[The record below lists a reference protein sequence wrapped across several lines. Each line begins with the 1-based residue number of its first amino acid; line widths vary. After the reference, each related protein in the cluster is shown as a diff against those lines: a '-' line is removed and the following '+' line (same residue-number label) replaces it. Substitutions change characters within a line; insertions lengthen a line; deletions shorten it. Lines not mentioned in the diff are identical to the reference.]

1 MDVRQFAF
9 LAGQPSSALKNRD
22 QFLCLP
28 KRGIAFLLVNVMFWQ
43 PLWAQADGIV
53 VSAPGTTLGQAG
65 NGVPIV
71 NIAAPNANGLSHNQF
86 HDYNVGSQGVILNNA
101 TGRTQSTQLGGI
113 ILGNSNLNGRA
124 ASTILNEVNGGS
136 PSQLRGYTEVAGQS
150 AHVIVANPYGISCN
164 GCGFINTPRV
174 TLSTGKAVIE
184 NGRVDHFQ
192 VDGGFIDIDG
202 AGFKAGTVEQ
212 FDLIT
217 RSARINAEIYAKKL
231 NVITGRND
239 VKADDLTAVARADDG
254 SVAPELAIDSSALGG
269 MYAGAIRLVGT
280 EKGVGVRLAG
290 NMATSAGDIQIDAN
304 GKLTMAQAIA
314 SEAVKVTTESL
325 EAKGAIYAGSDLDIK
340 TRGDLQSRQSLAA
353 HDGIRLESGG
363 QLVNSGSID
372 AGVNQDG
379 SRNIEGDVTLL
390 GKAVQNTGKVIAS
403 RKIDAKAEQTLDNR
417 GGQLVSAETEV
428 HAARIDNRLGLI
440 NASSG
445 IAKVHAE
452 EQLDNSDGKL
462 LAGTDLLLTGGE
474 ILNRNGALIANS
486 LTAEI
491 LSLDN
496 SLKGRVSAESG
507 TLKIT
512 SRQDLN
518 NQGGRLQSTIG
529 AVEVTTAN
537 LDNRDGVMVGEQVQ
551 VLADKGRIDNRNGQ
565 VLARR
570 IELLAEEID
579 NREQGKVLAGSE
591 GLKLTADR
599 VLNQQGTLL
608 AEGSQVSLLLNKG
621 LLNNQGGSIKGSDIQ
636 LIAGDLDNRALNGQL
651 GLVASLKGNLELTVD
666 RVLNQ
671 EGLVESAGNL
681 TVDGDS
687 LDNSSGGQ
695 LRALKGD
702 ASHIAL
708 TGELNNQ
715 AGSIVVGGTTFGLT
729 AASLNNNGGRI
740 EHGGQGLFTLG
751 IASLRGSQGRMT
763 GLGAGDWK
771 IGNVDGVG
779 TWQLNGGLSY
789 TSIQALTLA
798 TGERIASAGA
808 LKFDV
813 ASLSNAG
820 ELVSDNDLT
829 LKLAGNLTNSGV
841 ISSLKTLDISAV
853 DLSQTGGRLASG
865 GDTRLTL
872 QGTLENLGRLVAD
885 QALAIKAARINNHGT
900 LGALGAVNLT
910 AVNGVYND
918 KDSLLF
924 SGADLRVRGDS
935 LSNFYGDIYSK
946 GDLSFAALDDSKASM
961 FSNLSG
967 SVESEGNI
975 DLKAGEL
982 TNAKAEFEMSKGGA
996 VSGSLSWVC
1005 GQHCGGH
1012 DSFKRG
1018 TITITKVFNEQAIK
1032 DSAAARLVAGKS
1044 FTAQADKIENRY
1056 SLMAANGDLTLTA
1069 GSLLNQG
1076 AVSRS
1081 GRNVIQIGTPGRID
1095 TDYWDQMESYD
1106 VPAFNAAVAAGHF
1119 DEARFNE
1126 LISRSSDGRFSL
1138 MSDVTTWSADGNTVY
1153 AATIQA
1159 GGKVS
1164 LNVAQNI
1171 QNGSLVDNTLA
1182 QLTGSMGDNQ
1192 LGAKVG
1198 GIDIAV
1204 NASSPPSQAPKDVTR
1219 VEHVA
1224 ADGSVE
1230 VSFVPADFSG
1240 SPFVSVDPTALPT
1253 FRLPQGDYGLFTQS
1267 RNPKG
1272 QYLIETNP
1280 QLTDLKSFFSSDYM
1294 LGQLGFDSQQA
1305 WRRLGDG
1312 GYETR
1317 LISDAVFAQTGQRF
1331 LANGL
1336 TSEYDQ
1342 FRYLMDN
1349 GIASK
1354 DQLNLTVGVGLTS
1367 AQVASLTHD
1376 IVWMEERQ
1384 VQGEKVLVPVL
1395 YLAKVDSRDIRG
1407 GSLVQGRDISV
1418 IAGNNLVSVGT
1429 LRASNDVSV
1438 IAGESVYNGGLM
1450 EAGQHFS
1457 MMAQDSIRNA
1467 MAGDIR
1473 GNQVSLTALNGD
1485 IVNDRTAILVSDG
1498 NGHRTILDDGGHIS
1512 ATSSLSMIAGQDLTN
1527 KSQISSGGDATLK
1540 AGRDINLLAVTDSS
1554 ETHIIKNGGHKNTV
1568 TTHVKNLGSG
1578 VSAEGD
1584 LVLEAG
1590 QDINAV
1596 ASTAKAGKDLEVS
1609 AGRDLTLASAEDEDS
1624 VDTRSKK
1631 GKKRIHELDSHTQ
1644 QVASEFT
1651 AGGNLTAV
1659 AKQDVTL
1666 VASHLKS
1673 GGDVLVDAG
1682 NNLQL
1687 LAAQNTDHT
1696 LYDMKEKGGFGN
1708 LKLKHDEVTQVTNVG
1723 SQITTGGD
1731 LTLKSGGDQRYQV
1744 AQLQSGKDITLDSG
1758 GAIVFEGVKDLHDE
1772 SHTKTNN
1779 NSFWNSA
1786 KGKGNTDETLRQ
1798 TQMVAEGKITIKAV
1812 EGLKIDV
1819 KEVNQQSVSQTID
1832 AMVKADPKLEWL
1844 KEAEK
1849 RGDVDWRQV
1858 KEIHE
1863 SFKYN
1868 TSGLGPAS
1876 QLIIAIIMAAVVGPA
1891 VMTAMAGSSPVLV
1904 AGVAAVSTSA
1914 ATNASTSFINNGGN
1928 LGAVFKDV
1936 TSSDA
1941 MKGYAVSFA
1950 TAGVTQSLGY
1960 SPDKIGFDLPSAQTV
1975 AMKVTADALIKTA
1988 VYGGSLKD
1996 NLASAATSTAISIGG
2011 AVGAGK
2017 IGDLGLDEGSL
2028 EKILLHAGLGGL
2040 LSKAMG
2046 GDFQTGAIS
2055 GGVNEI
2061 LLGLAG
2067 DKLMPKDLVEGTP
2080 EYIRAQA
2087 NLMALSQIVGVLG
2100 AVASGGDSGQA
2111 ATVAANATQYN
2122 FLGNHS
2128 QAVRD
2133 RARKEFDETKSIESA
2148 RKLSSL
2154 EGADQRSDALLEKYH
2169 FDPASLSKAEMSEL
2183 TAYLQVYGYE
2193 QQLKYGPEAAESSI
2207 KMLLENGPVP
2217 IREYPFAGTTEAKV
2231 AYADALRE
2239 QDGVS
2244 VFNPFWSRDKT
2255 ANELVYRDA
2264 QGYLRI
2270 DNEQQGLANIGTPA
2284 LYAMS
2289 GPLGA
2294 TVRIAAAANGV
2305 LQASYGVNQVI
2316 EGDTWNGVGN
2326 MVVGALGAA
2335 SVKFPG
2341 TKTSVA
2347 SNEIKGTTKGE
2358 LIGPCCF
2365 AAGTMVATPSGDRA
2379 IDTLKVGDIVWSKP
2393 EKGGEPFAAAIL
2405 ATHVRTDQP
2414 IYRLKLESLHA
2425 DGVAESETLLVTGG
2439 HPFYVPAQKGFVP
2452 VIDLRTGDLLQSL
2465 EDGAS
2470 ENVSTRVRSL
2480 ELFQPEGKTFNL
2492 TVDVG
2497 HTFYVG
2503 KLKTW
2508 VHNVGPCDINRPAT
2522 SAVSGAGLRE
2532 DLAAQAGLPRDM
2544 VGNPIS
2550 VWGKTIEQIKQALT
2564 MDGANATVSIKKNTS
2579 GNAQVYDIEGSATGI
2594 VKIQYS
2600 PSTIGRDVPPSQH
2613 NGEYYK
2619 LTYKDKSEI
2628 KVIDPMEYR
2637 PRFYGP
2643 DRPIIEPHVTY
2654 LNPMGQE
2661 VKFIPK
2667 TNMWVPK

>member
-9 LAGQPSSALKNRD
+9 LAGQPSAALKNRD
-22 QFLCLP
+22 HFLGLP
-28 KRGIAFLLVNVMFWQ
+28 KRGVAFLLANVMFWQ

-86 HDYNVGSQGVILNNA
+86 KDYNVGSNGVILNNA

-192 VDGGFIDIDG
+192 VDGGAIDIDG

-217 RSARINAEIYAKKL
+217 RSARINAEIYARQL

-254 SVAPELAIDSSALGG
+254 SAAPALAIDSSALGG

-304 GKLTMAQAIA
+304 GKLTMGQAIA
-314 SEAVKVTTESL
+314 SEAVKVTAESV
-325 EAKGAIYAGSDLDIK
+325 EAKEAVYAGSQLDIK
-340 TRGDLQSRQSLAA
+340 TTGDLQSSKSLAA

-379 SRNIEGDVTLL
+379 TRNVEGDVTLL
-390 GKAVQNTGKVIAS
+390 GKTIRNSGNVIAS
-403 RKIDAKAEQTLDNR
+403 RKIDAKAGQTLDNR

-428 HAARIDNRLGLI
+428 RAARIDNRQGLI
-440 NASSG
+440 NANSG
-445 IAKVHAE
+445 AAKVQAD
-452 EQLDNSDGKL
+452 EQLDNTDGKL

-474 ILNRNGALIANS
+474 VINRNGALIANS
-486 LTAEI
+486 LTADI

-512 SRQDLN
+512 ARQDLN
-518 NQGGRLQSTIG
+518 NQGGRLQSTSG
-529 AVEVTTAN
+529 AVDVTATN
-537 LDNRDGVMVGEQVQ
+537 LDNREGVVVGEQVRVSAGQ
-551 VLADKGRIDNRNGQ
+551 GRIDNRNGQ

-570 IELLAEEID
+570 IELSAAEID
-579 NREQGKVLAGSE
+579 NSGQGKVLAGSE
-591 GLKLTADR
+591 GLKLAANK
-599 VLNQQGTLL
+599 VLNQQGNLL

-621 LLNNQGGSIKGSDIQ
+621 SLDNQAGSIKGSDVQ
-636 LIAGDLDNRALNGQL
+636 LIAGDLDNSALNGQL
-651 GLVASLKGNLELTVD
+651 GLIASLKGNLELTVD
-666 RVLNQ
+666 RIINRG
-671 EGLVESAGNL
+671 GLVESAGNL

-687 LDNSSGGQ
+687 LDNSAGQ

-708 TGELNNQ
+708 NGELNNQ
-715 AGSIVVGGTTFGLT
+715 NASIVVGGTTFGLS
-729 AASLNNNGGRI
+729 AASLNNTGGRI
-740 EHGGQGLFTLG
+740 EHGGQGLFSLG
-751 IASLRGSQGRMT
+751 LASLRSGQGRMT

-771 IGNVDGVG
+771 IGSVEGVG
-779 TWQLNGGLSY
+779 TWQLNGGLTY
-789 TSIQALTLA
+789 TSSQALALA
-798 TGERIASAGA
+798 AGERIASAGA

-829 LKLAGNLTNSGV
+829 LKLAGNLSNSGV
-841 ISSLKTLDISAV
+841 ISSLKALEITAV
-853 DLSQTGGRLASG
+853 DLNQSGGRLASG

-885 QALAIKAARINNHGT
+885 QALAIQAARINNHGT
-900 LGALGAVNLT
+900 LGALGAVRLT
-910 AVNGVYND
+910 AANGVYND

-946 GDLSFAALDDSKASM
+946 GDLSFAALDDGKASV

-975 DLKAGEL
+975 DLKASEL

-1018 TITITKVFNEQAIK
+1018 TITITKVFNEQALK
-1032 DSAAARLVAGKS
+1032 DSAAARLVAGKG

-1076 AVSRS
+1076 AVSRK
-1081 GRNVIQIGTPGRID
+1081 GYNVIQIGTPGRID
-1095 TDYWDQMESYD
+1095 TGYWDQMESSD

-1126 LISRSSDGRFSL
+1126 LISRSSDSRFSL

-1182 QLTGSMGDNQ
+1182 QLTGTLGDNQ

-1204 NASSPPSQAPKDVTR
+1204 NASSPPAQAPKDVTR
-1219 VEHVA
+1219 VEHVN

-1253 FRLPQGDYGLFTQS
+1253 FRLPQGDYGMFTQS

-1294 LGQLGFDSQQA
+1294 LGQLGYDNQQA

-1317 LISDAVFAQTGQRF
+1317 LVSDAVFAQTGQRF

-1376 IVWMEERQ
+1376 IVWMEERE

-1429 LRASNDVSV
+1429 LRANNDASV

-1473 GNQVSLTALNGD
+1473 GNQVNLTALNGD

-1498 NGHRTILDDGGHIS
+1498 SGHRTILDDGGHIS

-1527 KSQISSGGDATLK
+1527 KSQISSGGGATLK

-1554 ETHIIKNGGHKNTV
+1554 ETHVIKNGGHNNTV
-1568 TTHVKNLGSG
+1568 TTRVKNLGSG

-1609 AGRDLTLASAEDEDS
+1609 AGRDLTLMSAEDEDS

-1651 AGGNLTAV
+1651 AGGNLTAQ

-1666 VASHLKS
+1666 VASNLKS
-1673 GGDVLVDAG
+1673 GGDVGVNAG

-1708 LKLKHDEVTQVTNVG
+1708 LKLKHDEVTQVTHVG
-1723 SQITTGGD
+1723 SQVTTGGD

-1798 TQMVAEGKITIKAV
+1798 TQMIAEGKITIKAV

-1819 KEVNQQSVSQTID
+1819 REVNQQTVSQTID
-1832 AMVKADPKLEWL
+1832 AMVKADPKLAWL
-1844 KEAEK
+1844 KDAEQ

-1876 QLIIAIIMAAVVGPA
+1876 QLIIAIALAAVMGP
-1891 VMTAMAGSSPVLV
+1891 MMAGWSTMAQAGTLSV
-1904 AGVAAVSTSA
+1904 ATKATVSTID
-1914 ATNASTSFINNGGN
+1914 NRGN
-1928 LGAVFKDV
+1928 LGAIVKDV
-1936 TSSDA
+1936 TSKDSL
-1941 MKGYAVSFA
+1941 KGYAVSVA
-1950 TAGVTQSLGY
+1950 TAGVAKGLNYSPGNIGFNPQSL
-1960 SPDKIGFDLPSAQTV
+1960 QTV
-1975 AMKVTADALIKTA
+1975 ALKVAADAVIKTA
-1988 VYGGSLKD
+1988 VYGGSFQD
-1996 NLASAATSTAISIGG
+1996 NLASSAMGTAASIGG
-2011 AVGAGK
+2011 AIGAGK
-2017 IGDLGLDEGSL
+2017 IGDMKLPEGSL

-2040 LSKAMG
+2040 LAKAMG
-2046 GDFQTGAIS
+2046 GDFRTGAIA
-2055 GGVNEI
+2055 GGANEALVG
-2061 LLGLAG
+2061 LLG
-2067 DKLMPKDLVEGTP
+2067 DKLLPENLVPGTP
-2080 EYIRAQA
+2080 EYIQAEA
-2087 NLMALSQIVGVLG
+2087 NLMAVSQIAGVLG
-2100 AVASGGDSGQA
+2100 AVMSGGDVNTASA
-2111 ATVAANATQYN
+2111 VAANATQYN
-2122 FLGNHS
+2122 YLTHQKFNEVNDCLSGKTCS
-2128 QAVRD
+2128 TQEQKD
-2133 RARKEFDETKSIESA
+2133 SA
-2148 RKLSSL
+2148 RAEAEKLSLALDKEMRSL
-2154 EGADQRSDALLEKYH
+2154 CDKNPTSDACRTAVNSAIQYVAIQEAWGVMRGDVERSSKNT
-2169 FDPASLSKAEMSEL
+2169 FD
-2183 TAYLQVYGYE
+2183 YLYN
-2193 QQLKYGPEAAESSI
+2193 S
-2207 KMLLENGPVP
+2207 N
-2217 IREYPFAGTTEAKV
+2217 
-2231 AYADALRE
+2231 
-2239 QDGVS
+2239 
-2244 VFNPFWSRDKT
+2244 
-2255 ANELVYRDA
+2255 
-2264 QGYLRI
+2264 
-2270 DNEQQGLANIGTPA
+2270 
-2284 LYAMS
+2284 
-2289 GPLGA
+2289 
-2294 TVRIAAAANGV
+2294 
-2305 LQASYGVNQVI
+2305 
-2316 EGDTWNGVGN
+2316 
-2326 MVVGALGAA
+2326 GAA
-2335 SVKFPG
+2335 G
-2341 TKTSVA
+2341 
-2347 SNEIKGTTKGE
+2347 
-2358 LIGPCCF
+2358 
-2365 AAGTMVATPSGDRA
+2365 
-2379 IDTLKVGDIVWSKP
+2379 
-2393 EKGGEPFAAAIL
+2393 
-2405 ATHVRTDQP
+2405 
-2414 IYRLKLESLHA
+2414 RL
-2425 DGVAESETLLVTGG
+2425 
-2439 HPFYVPAQKGFVP
+2439 
-2452 VIDLRTGDLLQSL
+2452 
-2465 EDGAS
+2465 
-2470 ENVSTRVRSL
+2470 
-2480 ELFQPEGKTFNL
+2480 
-2492 TVDVG
+2492 
-2497 HTFYVG
+2497 
-2503 KLKTW
+2503 
-2508 VHNVGPCDINRPAT
+2508 
-2522 SAVSGAGLRE
+2522 
-2532 DLAAQAGLPRDM
+2532 
-2544 VGNPIS
+2544 
-2550 VWGKTIEQIKQALT
+2550 
-2564 MDGANATVSIKKNTS
+2564 
-2579 GNAQVYDIEGSATGI
+2579 
-2594 VKIQYS
+2594 
-2600 PSTIGRDVPPSQH
+2600 
-2613 NGEYYK
+2613 
-2619 LTYKDKSEI
+2619 
-2628 KVIDPMEYR
+2628 
-2637 PRFYGP
+2637 
-2643 DRPIIEPHVTY
+2643 VTY
-2654 LNPMGQE
+2654 LNTIDNRADFFGASNVYESHLGIGAKWFGGAEEVSRAMLTGLGADGNMSYVTFGMGWLLAPVYDWRKAAGDALITGGFQNFKDLYNKVAMDPVAWDIKQLKGE
-2661 VKFIPK
+2661 QTTLQPIHEQYLKDHQNFVDLSNFMTDTSGFGGNFIKDRQGMDGGINILDYKSRVEFGCKLLGYSAAQGCTP
-2667 TNMWVPK
+2667 

>member
-9 LAGQPSSALKNRD
+9 LAGQPSAALKNRD
-22 QFLCLP
+22 HFLGLP
-28 KRGIAFLLVNVMFWQ
+28 KRGVAFLLANVMFWQ

-86 HDYNVGSQGVILNNA
+86 KDYNVGSNGVILNNA

-192 VDGGFIDIDG
+192 VDGGAIDIDG

-217 RSARINAEIYAKKL
+217 RSARINAEIYARQL

-254 SVAPELAIDSSALGG
+254 SAAPALAIDSSALGG

-304 GKLTMAQAIA
+304 GKLTMGQAIA
-314 SEAVKVTTESL
+314 SEAVKVKAESL
-325 EAKGAIYAGSDLDIK
+325 ETKDAVYAGSQLDIK
-340 TRGDLQSRQSLAA
+340 TTGDLQSSKSLAA

-379 SRNIEGDVTLL
+379 SRNVEGNVTLL
-390 GKAVQNTGKVIAS
+390 GKTIRNSGNVIAS
-403 RKIDAKAEQTLDNR
+403 RKIDAKAGQTLDNR

-428 HAARIDNRLGLI
+428 RAARIDNRQGLI
-440 NASSG
+440 NANSG
-445 IAKVHAE
+445 AAKVQAD
-452 EQLDNSDGKL
+452 EQLDNTDGKL

-474 ILNRNGALIANS
+474 VINRNGALIANS
-486 LTAEI
+486 LTADI

-512 SRQDLN
+512 ARQDLN
-518 NQGGRLQSTIG
+518 NQGGRLQSTSG
-529 AVEVTTAN
+529 AVDVTATN
-537 LDNRDGVMVGEQVQ
+537 LDNREGVVVGEQVQ
-551 VLADKGRIDNRNGQ
+551 VSAGQGRIDNRNGQ

-570 IELLAEEID
+570 IELSAAEID
-579 NREQGKVLAGSE
+579 NSGQGKVLAGSE
-591 GLKLTADR
+591 GLKLAANK
-599 VLNQQGTLL
+599 VLNQQGNLL

-621 LLNNQGGSIKGSDIQ
+621 SLDNQAGSIKGSDVQ
-636 LIAGDLDNRALNGQL
+636 LIAGDLDNSALNGQL
-651 GLVASLKGNLELTVD
+651 GLIASLKGNLELTVD
-666 RVLNQ
+666 RIINRG
-671 EGLVESAGNL
+671 GLVESAGNL

-687 LDNSSGGQ
+687 LDNSAGQ

-708 TGELNNQ
+708 NGELNNQ
-715 AGSIVVGGTTFGLT
+715 NASIVVGGTTFGLS
-729 AASLNNNGGRI
+729 AASLNNTGGRI
-740 EHGGQGLFTLG
+740 EHGGQGLFSLG
-751 IASLRGSQGRMT
+751 LASLRSGQGRMI

-771 IGNVDGVG
+771 IGSVEGVG
-779 TWQLNGGLSY
+779 TWQLNGGLTYIS
-789 TSIQALTLA
+789 SQALALA
-798 TGERIASAGA
+798 AGERIASAGA

-829 LKLAGNLTNSGV
+829 LKLAGNLSNSGV
-841 ISSLKTLDISAV
+841 ISSLKALEITAV
-853 DLSQTGGRLASG
+853 DLNQSGGRLASG

-885 QALAIKAARINNHGT
+885 QALAIQAARINNHGT
-900 LGALGAVNLT
+900 LGALGAVRLT
-910 AVNGVYND
+910 AANGVYND

-946 GDLSFAALDDSKASM
+946 GDLSFAALDDGKASV

-975 DLKAGEL
+975 DLKASEL

-1018 TITITKVFNEQAIK
+1018 TITITKVFNEQALK
-1032 DSAAARLVAGKS
+1032 DSAAARLVAGKG
-1044 FTAQADKIENRY
+1044 FTAQVDKIENRY

-1076 AVSRS
+1076 AVSRK
-1081 GRNVIQIGTPGRID
+1081 GYNVIQIGTPGRID
-1095 TDYWDQMESYD
+1095 TGYWDQMESSD

-1126 LISRSSDGRFSL
+1126 LISRSSDSRFSL

-1182 QLTGSMGDNQ
+1182 QLTGTLGDNQ

-1204 NASSPPSQAPKDVTR
+1204 NASSPPAQAPKDVTR
-1219 VEHVA
+1219 VEHVN

-1253 FRLPQGDYGLFTQS
+1253 FRLPQGDYGMFTQS

-1294 LGQLGFDSQQA
+1294 LGQLGYDNQQA

-1317 LISDAVFAQTGQRF
+1317 LVSDAVFAQTGQRF

-1376 IVWMEERQ
+1376 IVWMEERE

-1429 LRASNDVSV
+1429 LRASNDASV

-1473 GNQVSLTALNGD
+1473 GNQVNLTALNGD

-1498 NGHRTILDDGGHIS
+1498 SGHRTILDDGGHIS

-1554 ETHIIKNGGHKNTV
+1554 ETHVIKNGGHNNTV
-1568 TTHVKNLGSG
+1568 TTRVKNLGSG

-1609 AGRDLTLASAEDEDS
+1609 AGRDLTLMSAEDEDS
-1624 VDTRSKK
+1624 ADTRSKK

-1651 AGGNLTAV
+1651 AGGNLTAQ

-1666 VASHLKS
+1666 VASNLKS
-1673 GGDVLVDAG
+1673 GGDVGVNAG

-1708 LKLKHDEVTQVTNVG
+1708 LKLKHDEVTQVTHVG

-1798 TQMVAEGKITIKAV
+1798 TQMIAEGKITIKAV

-1819 KEVNQQSVSQTID
+1819 REVNQQTVSQTID
-1832 AMVKADPKLEWL
+1832 AMVKADPKLAWL
-1844 KEAEK
+1844 KDAEQ

-1891 VMTAMAGSSPVLV
+1891 VMTAMAGSSPVLA

-1914 ATNASTSFINNGGN
+1914 ATNATTSFINNGGN

-2055 GGVNEI
+2055 GGINEI
-2061 LLGLAG
+2061 LLGAVG
-2067 DKLMPKDLVEGTP
+2067 DKLVPKNLVEGTP

-2100 AVASGGDSGQA
+2100 AVASGGDAGQA
-2111 ATVAANATQYN
+2111 ANVAANATQYN

-2128 QAVRD
+2128 QAARD
-2133 RARKEFDETKSIESA
+2133 RARKEFEETGSIESA
-2148 RKLSSL
+2148 KKLSAL
-2154 EGADQRSDALLEKYH
+2154 QGADDRSDGLLAKYH
-2169 FDPASLSKAEMSEL
+2169 NDPKSLSTAEMSEL
-2183 TAYLQVYGYE
+2183 SAYLQVYGYE
-2193 QQLKYGPEAAESSI
+2193 LQMKYGREVAESSI
-2207 KMLLENGPVP
+2207 KMLVENGPVP
-2217 IREYPFAGTTEAKV
+2217 FREYPFAGITEDKI

-2270 DNEQQGLANIGTPA
+2270 NNEQQGLANIGTPA

-2294 TVRIAAAANGV
+2294 AVRIAAAANGV
-2305 LQASYGVNQVI
+2305 LQAGYGVNQVI
-2316 EGDTWNGVGN
+2316 DGDTWNGVGN

-2341 TKTSVA
+2341 SKTSVA

-2452 VIDLRTGDLLQSL
+2452 VIDLRGGDLLQSL

-2522 SAVSGAGLRE
+2522 SAVAGAGLRE

-2544 VGNPIS
+2544 VGNPSS

-2579 GNAQVYDIEGSATGI
+2579 GNAQVYEIEGSATGI

-2600 PSTIGRDVPPSQH
+2600 PSTMGRDVPRSLH
-2613 NGEYYK
+2613 TGEYYK
-2619 LTYKDKSEI
+2619 LTYKDGSEV
-2628 KVIDPMEYR
+2628 KVIDPVGYR
-2637 PRFYGP
+2637 PKFYGP
-2643 DRPIIEPHVTY
+2643 DRPIIESHVTY
-2654 LNPMGQE
+2654 LNPAGQE

-2667 TNMWVPK
+2667 TNTWVPK